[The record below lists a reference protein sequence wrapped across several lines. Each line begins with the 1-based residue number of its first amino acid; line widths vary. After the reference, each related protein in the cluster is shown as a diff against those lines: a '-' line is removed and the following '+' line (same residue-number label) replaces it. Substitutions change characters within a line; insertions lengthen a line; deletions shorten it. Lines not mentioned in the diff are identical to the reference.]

1 MTPTTSLIFTEM
13 VLELGDVDLAKKASI
28 LASKF
33 VLRELDEHF
42 QGFASQDRVTRW
54 ETILSELPKIGNG
67 SEK

>member
-13 VLELGDVDLAKKASI
+13 VIELGDVDLARKASI

-42 QGFASQDRVTRW
+42 QGFASEDRVNRW
-54 ETILSELPKIGNG
+54 ETILSELPNFGTKH
-67 SEK
+67 E

>member
-13 VLELGDVDLAKKASI
+13 VIELGDVDLARKASI

-42 QGFASQDRVTRW
+42 QGFASEDRVTRW
-54 ETILSELPKIGNG
+54 ETILSELPNFGTKH
-67 SEK
+67 E